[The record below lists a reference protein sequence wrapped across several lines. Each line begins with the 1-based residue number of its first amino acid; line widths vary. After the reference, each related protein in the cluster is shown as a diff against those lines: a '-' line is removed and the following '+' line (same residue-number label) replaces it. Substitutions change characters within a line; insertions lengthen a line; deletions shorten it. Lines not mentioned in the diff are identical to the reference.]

1 MRAAGECRS
10 PQAAA
15 RVKVAAPRFNVPRPI
30 IVSKKYLMLRIS
42 VIIVAGGGGTRMGG
56 TIPKQFRLLGGRPV
70 LAHTIDR
77 FRRALPAAQLVV
89 VLPAA
94 HIAYWN
100 DLKARFDVPAHTV
113 VEGGAERFHSV
124 RNGLA
129 AVAYDAAVVGVQDA
143 VRPLGSVELIRRAA
157 AEAAQYGSAIPVVE
171 AVDSYRCVDGA
182 GGSRILDRRALR
194 IVQTPQFFR
203 RELLDRAYEQPYEA
217 AFTDDASVVEAL
229 GEAVHLCAG
238 ERRNLKLTTPDDLA
252 IAAALLEAEADAAA
266 EAEAD
271 AAAEPKASAETE
283 SEANANAATEPAVAS
298 RPAPAP
304 TSAPSAAGEAAPAN
318 GSRNEPRA

>member
-1 MRAAGECRS
+1 
-10 PQAAA
+10 
-15 RVKVAAPRFNVPRPI
+15 
-30 IVSKKYLMLRIS
+30 MLRIS

-56 TIPKQFRLLGGRPV
+56 AIPKQFRLLGGRPV

-124 RNGLA
+124 CNGLA

-266 EAEAD
+266 EA
-271 AAAEPKASAETE
+271 KASAETE
-283 SEANANAATEPAVAS
+283 PEAKADAATETTVAS
-298 RPAPAP
+298 RPASAP
-304 TSAPSAAGEAAPAN
+304 TSAPSAAGEAAPEN